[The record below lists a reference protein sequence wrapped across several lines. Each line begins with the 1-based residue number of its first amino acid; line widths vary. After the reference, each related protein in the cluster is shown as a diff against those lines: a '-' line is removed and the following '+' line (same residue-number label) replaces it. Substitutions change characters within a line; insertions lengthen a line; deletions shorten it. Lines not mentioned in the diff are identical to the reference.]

1 MTQTIYKKRKK
12 IYVLCNGIGMC
23 TFFVPSVKYLH
34 LNVLYLEQIS
44 HFPVQRMTLSKWHLN
59 KLLIY
64 TLLSKTSSAKPICS
78 TSYVSTLILYLF
90 TGLLYVQNSYSGG
103 RHYHFFLFTTN
114 YQKMGYSYKETS
126 HQSFCAGT
134 KLKKTFG

>member
-103 RHYHFFLFTTN
+103 RHYHFFCLQQITKRWGIHIKKLHTN
-114 YQKMGYSYKETS
+114 HFVQE
-126 HQSFCAGT
+126 
-134 KLKKTFG
+134 LN